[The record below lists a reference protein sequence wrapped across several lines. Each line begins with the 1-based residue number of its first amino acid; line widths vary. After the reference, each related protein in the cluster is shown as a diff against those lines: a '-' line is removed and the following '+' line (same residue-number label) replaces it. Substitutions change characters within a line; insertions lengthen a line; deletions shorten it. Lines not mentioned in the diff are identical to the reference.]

1 MRGKDGG
8 RARKLLVCGKF
19 RSAPEDVMHRR
30 RQLQLGQTGLFG
42 GSEGSVTTRPTPGD
56 QISVCSEISNAS
68 STSMPRLRTVDSSF
82 A

>member
-19 RSAPEDVMHRR
+19 QSAPEDVMRRR

-42 GSEGSVTTRPTPGD
+42 GSERSVTTRPTPGD
-56 QISVCSEISNAS
+56 QISVCSETVSYTHLTLPTI
-68 STSMPRLRTVDSSF
+68 LRV
-82 A
+82 